1 MRDYIWRYPRGSY
14 IQERWFDLGNPGLNS
29 RGITLDHL
37 ERCEEALAD
46 FNRVLE
52 LRPDY
57 PDTLSNRGAT
67 MAHLERYDEVLADHN
82 RSLVLRPDAPNTQY
96 NIACLFSL
104 TGRYEEAM
112 RWLDRSI
119 IGDSKYRQLA
129 TEDEDLASLR
139 DLPEFG
145 PQFHQLVTGN
155 PGLGETTSQPPSAS
169 RRLIY
174 AAASRRPSPICLFRS
189 GWRSGAPSFPALPSR
204 SILIVDKPSP

>member
-1 MRDYIWRYPRGSY
+1 MPHKTIIRLSGVARNPANGFPARLLADFNRS
-14 IQERWFDLGNPGLNS
+14 LGLRPDDPDTLNS

-67 MAHLERYDEVLADHN
+67 MAHLERYDEALADHN

-155 PGLGETTSQPPSAS
+155 PGEA
-169 RRLIY
+169 
-174 AAASRRPSPICLFRS
+174 
-189 GWRSGAPSFPALPSR
+189 
-204 SILIVDKPSP
+204 DH